1 MENIKTFNKRALR
14 AVLRGCVCVTSR
26 TRLSNSVLLHDLG
39 HTGCVTGPTRYIS
52 TSPYA
57 SIFAKSMCGQNKID
71 GSDARGKNRS
81 MSVT

>member
-1 MENIKTFNKRALR
+1 MRY
-14 AVLRGCVCVTSR
+14 VTDIFVS
-26 TRLSNSVLLHDLG
+26 LSNSVLLHDLG

-52 TSPYA
+52 TSPNA